1 MNLQRLRDPDSQ
13 QAATDWHAWLHDEN
27 QRGERARLRRCDR
40 LDEIMLQPAYYRL
53 CQQDALRKLPPEAL
67 ALVAGILAWVENTDE
82 RPTAQL
88 LGSPKEPGGDTPL
101 FSELR
106 FQRLLAS
113 STPEDLFQN
122 LRRAVIQLGK
132 TASPVQLADEILH
145 WQAQHQW
152 PDSYKGTRQ
161 WQYRLARAYY
171 EPKAVN
177 AE

>member
-1 MNLQRLRDPDSQ
+1 MDCTILRDEDSQ
-13 QAATDWHAWLHDEN
+13 QAVTDWHAWLHDEN
-27 QRGERARLRRCDR
+27 QRGERARMRRCDS
-40 LDEIMLQPAYYRL
+40 LEEIMLQPAYYRL
-53 CQQDALRKLPPEAL
+53 CQKKALRKQRPEAL
-67 ALVAGILAWVENTDE
+67 APVAGVLVWVENPDE

-88 LGSPKEPGGDTPL
+88 LGMPKDKGGDTPL

-113 STPEDLFQN
+113 NTQEDLFQN
-122 LRRAVIQLGK
+122 LRRAVMQLGK
-132 TASPVQLADEILH
+132 TASPAQLADEILH

-171 EPKAVN
+171 EPKP
-177 AE
+177 

>member
-1 MNLQRLRDPDSQ
+1 MNLQRLRDPEGQ
-13 QAATDWHAWLHDEN
+13 QAITEWHAWLHNEN
-27 QRGERARLRRCDR
+27 QRGERARLRRCES

-53 CQQDALRKLPPEAL
+53 CRHDALRKQRPEAL
-67 ALVAGILAWVENTDE
+67 ALVAGVLAWVENTDE

-88 LGSPKEPGGDTPL
+88 LGTPKELSGDTPV

-113 STPEDLFQN
+113 NTPEDLFQN
-122 LRRAVIQLGK
+122 LRRAVILLGK

-145 WQAQHQW
+145 WQAQYQW
-152 PDSYKGTRQ
+152 PDSFKGARQ

-171 EPKAVN
+171 EPKSQSN
-177 AE
+177 A

>member
-1 MNLQRLRDPDSQ
+1 MNLQRLRDPNSQ
-13 QAATDWHAWLHDEN
+13 QAIVEWHTWLHDEN
-27 QRGERARLRRCDR
+27 QRGKRARLRRCDS

-53 CQQDALRKLPPEAL
+53 CRQGALRKQRPEAL
-67 ALVAGILAWVENTDE
+67 ALAAGILAWVEHTDE
-82 RPTAQL
+82 RSTAQL
-88 LGSPKEPGGDTPL
+88 LGSPKDSGGDTPV

-113 STPEDLFQN
+113 VTPEDLFQN
-122 LRRAVIQLGK
+122 LRRAVMQLGK

-145 WQAQHQW
+145 WQAQYQW

-171 EPKAVN
+171 EPKSQNN
-177 AE
+177 A